1 MRRKLWL
8 SIAMLVIGTGLL
20 VAAGTASGAGTGA
33 KNSSAAKAGGTLR
46 VNLSATDVDF
56 VDPALSYFVPGW
68 QIEYSTCAK
77 LLNYPDA
84 PAPRGSQLVPEAA
97 TGFPR
102 ISHDGKTYTF
112 TIRKGMQFSN
122 GATVGAAN
130 FAAAINRDLNPA
142 MQSPAGQF
150 IADVVGAENVLKGKA
165 KKASGV
171 IVKGNTLIFKLTQ
184 AAPDFTA
191 RLAMPF
197 FCAIPTN
204 LPINPQGV
212 NSLPGAGPYYVK
224 SRTPNGPIVL
234 ARNTHYKGS
243 RPHGPDTIVY
253 TVNTDLNQSLLE
265 VKQGTKDYDA
275 GGLPPTAVAGLGA
288 QFGVNKGRFFVHP
301 IVETDYV
308 ALNTS
313 RPLFGN
319 LKMRQAAN
327 FAIDRP
333 AMLRQRGAFAGQR
346 NDQILPPGMPGY
358 RDTHTYPI
366 QGANPT
372 KAKALAGGK
381 TGTVQLYHGSAGVG
395 PLQAQVLQF
404 NLKQMGLTV
413 ADHAFTTSVMY
424 AKAGTKGEPFDA
436 VIAGWSADYA
446 DPFDFL
452 DVLLNGGN
460 IHATNNNNLA
470 YFNDPSFNAKMN
482 SASKLVGQPR
492 YSRYA
497 ALDIDIT
504 AHGAPWLAFD
514 NRNVREFVSSHVQ
527 NFVFQPVYGGMDLG
541 AVQIR

>member
-8 SIAMLVIGTGLL
+8 SIAMFVIGTGLL
-20 VAAGTASGAGTGA
+20 VAAGTASGAGKAA
-33 KNSSAAKAGGTLR
+33 KSSSGAKAGGTLR

-56 VDPALSYFVPGW
+56 TDPALSYFAPAW
-68 QIEYSTCAK
+68 QLEYATCMK

-84 PAPRGSQLVPEAA
+84 NPPRGSQIVPEAA

-102 ISHDGKTYTF
+102 ISSNGKVYTF
-112 TIRKGMQFSN
+112 TIRSGIKFN
-122 GATVGAAN
+122 TGATLTAAN
-130 FAAAINRDLNPA
+130 FAAAFNRDLNPA
-142 MQSPAGQF
+142 MQSPAAQF
-150 IADVVGAENVLKGKA
+150 ISDIVGAENVLKGKA
-165 KKASGV
+165 KTAAGVKA
-171 IVKGNTLIFKLTQ
+171 KGNTLTITLTKS
-184 AAPDFTA
+184 APDFTA

-212 NSLPGAGPYYVK
+212 NTLPSAGPYYVK

-234 ARNTHYKGS
+234 ARNTNYKGS

-253 TVNTDLNQSLLE
+253 AVNTDLNQSLLE

-275 GGLPPTAVAGLGA
+275 GGLPPTAVAGLGSE
-288 QFGVNKGRFFVHP
+288 FGINKGRFFVHP
-301 IVETDYV
+301 LVETDYV

-313 RPLFGN
+313 RPIFST

-327 FAIDRP
+327 YAIDRP
-333 AMLRQRGAFAGQR
+333 AMLRQRGAFAGKR
-346 NDQILPPGMPGY
+346 TDQVLPPGMAGY
-358 RDTHTYPI
+358 RDSHTYPI

-381 TGTVQLYHGSAGVG
+381 TGTVQLYHGSAGAAV
-395 PLQAQVLQF
+395 LQAQVLQF

-413 ADHAFTTSVMY
+413 QDHAYTTSVLY

-436 VIAGWSADYA
+436 VIAGWSSDYA
-446 DPFDFL
+446 DPFDFI
-452 DVLLNGGN
+452 DILLNGNN

-470 YFNDPSFNAKMN
+470 YLNEPAFNAKMDA
-482 SASKLVGQPR
+482 ASKLVGNAR
-492 YSRYA
+492 YSRYGK
-497 ALDIDIT
+497 LDVDLT
-504 AHGAPWLAFD
+504 AHAAPWASFD
-514 NRNVREFVSSHVQ
+514 NRNMREFVSTHVK
-527 NFVFQPVYGGMDLG
+527 NYVFQPVYGAMDLG

>member
-8 SIAMLVIGTGLL
+8 SVAMLVIGTGLL
-20 VAAGTASGAGTGA
+20 IAAGTASGAGQAA
-33 KNSSAAKAGGTLR
+33 KGKSAAKAGGTLR

-56 VDPALSYFVPGW
+56 VDPALSYFAPGW
-68 QIEYSTCAK
+68 QLEYSTCVK

-84 PAPRGSQLVPEAA
+84 GPPRGSQLVPEGA

-112 TIRKGMQFSN
+112 TIRKGIRFSN
-122 GATVGAAN
+122 GKTLTAAN
-130 FAAAINRDLNPA
+130 FVAAFNRDLNPA

-150 IADVVGAENVLKGKA
+150 IADIVGAEAVLKGKA

-171 IVKGNTLIFKLTQ
+171 IGSGNRLTIKLTKS
-184 AAPDFTA
+184 APDFTA

-212 NSLPGAGPYYVK
+212 NNLAAAGPYYIK

-234 ARNTHYKGS
+234 ARNKFYRGS
-243 RPHGPDTIVY
+243 RPHGPDQIVY
-253 TVNTDLNQSLLE
+253 SVNTDLNQSLLE

-275 GGLPPTAVAGLGA
+275 GGLPPTAVAQLGA

-313 RPLFGN
+313 RPLFSSP
-319 LKMRQAAN
+319 KMRQAAN

-333 AMLRQRGAFAGQR
+333 AMLRQRGAYAGQR

-372 KAKALAGGK
+372 KAKQLAGGK
-381 TGTVQLYHGSAGVG
+381 GGTVQLYHGSSGVG

-404 NLKQMGLTV
+404 NLKQMGLDV
-413 ADHAFTTSVMY
+413 SDHAFTTSVMY

-436 VIAGWSADYA
+436 VIAGWSSDYA
-446 DPFDFL
+446 DPFDFI
-452 DVLLNGGN
+452 DVLLNGNN
-460 IHATNNNNLA
+460 IIQTNNNNLA
-470 YFNDPSFNAKMN
+470 YFNNPSYNAKMEA
-482 SASKLVGQPR
+482 ASKLTGKAR

-497 ALDIDIT
+497 SLDIDIT
-504 AHGAPWLAFD
+504 SRMAPWAAFD
-514 NRNVREFVSSHVQ
+514 NRNVREFVSTHVK
-527 NFVFQPVYGGMDLG
+527 NFVFQPVYGAMDLG
-541 AVQIR
+541 AVQVR

>member
-8 SIAMLVIGTGLL
+8 SVAMLVIGTGLL
-20 VAAGTASGAGTGA
+20 VAAGTASGAGQA
-33 KNSSAAKAGGTLR
+33 KHSKSAAKAGGTLR

-56 VDPALSYFVPGW
+56 VDPALSYFAPGW
-68 QIEYSTCAK
+68 QIEYSTCLK

-84 PAPRGSQLVPEAA
+84 GPPRGSQIIPEASN
-97 TGFPR
+97 GFPR

-112 TIRKGMQFSN
+112 NVRKGMKFSN
-122 GATVGAAN
+122 GKTVTAAN
-130 FAAAINRDLNPA
+130 FAAAFNRDLNPA
-142 MQSPAGQF
+142 MQSPAAQF
-150 IADVVGAENVLKGKA
+150 IADIVGADAVLKGKA

-171 IVKGNTLIFKLTQ
+171 KVSGSRLTIKLTK

-212 NSLPGAGPYYVK
+212 NSLPAAGPYYIK

-234 ARNTHYKGS
+234 ARNTFYKGA
-243 RPHGPDTIVY
+243 RPQGPNQIVY

-275 GGLPPTAVAGLGA
+275 GGLPPTAVAQLGA

-319 LKMRQAAN
+319 LKMRQAVN
-327 FAIDRP
+327 YAIDRP
-333 AMLRQRGAFAGQR
+333 AMLRQRGAYAGQR

-372 KAKALAGGK
+372 KAKQISGGK
-381 TGTVQLYHGSAGVG
+381 GGTVQLYHGSAGVG

-404 NLKQMGLTV
+404 NLKQMGLDV
-413 ADHAFTTSVMY
+413 SDHAFTTAVMY

-436 VIAGWSADYA
+436 VIAGWSSDYA
-446 DPFDFL
+446 DPFDFI

-470 YFNDPSFNAKMN
+470 YFNTKSFNAKMN
-482 SASKLVGQPR
+482 AASRLVGNK
-492 YSRYA
+492 RYA
-497 ALDIDIT
+497 RYGLLDVDIT
-504 AHGAPWLAFD
+504 AHGAPWAAFD
-514 NRNVREFVSSHVQ
+514 NRNVREFVSTHVK
-527 NFVFQPVYGGMDLG
+527 NFVFQPVYGAMDLN